1 MSDTG
6 GEKTEQ
12 PTAKRLR
19 DARRDG
25 DVPKSQDLNH
35 TLTTLVWT
43 LVVAG
48 LSGFAADRVG
58 GLLDF
63 AWTELDLSSPT
74 ALRDVGVAALKT
86 FALLTILPLA
96 IVALCGVF
104 ADFLQVGAMFAP
116 KRIMPQG
123 SRLNPA
129 NGFKR
134 MFSSENLFEL
144 AKSLLKTL
152 MLAAVLV
159 WLIKHY
165 LPDIMRLP
173 AAGLHAYIGLDKR
186 MLLTLG
192 ACIVVL
198 FAFVSIADRL
208 FQNYSH
214 RKRLRMSKSD
224 VKREHKEDQGDPQL
238 RGQRKR
244 LHRQWSQQDARQAAR
259 NATALVVNPTHIAIA
274 IFYEPGQTAVPT
286 ITAKGEGHLAQM
298 MRREAEEAGVP
309 VIRDVPLARSL
320 NFCAEEDDFIPEEFF
335 DAVAEVIAW
344 AERTRRNNGQG
355 APSA

>member
-1 MSDTG
+1 MSDSG
-6 GEKTEQ
+6 DKTEQ

-35 TLTTLVWT
+35 TVTTLVWT
-43 LVVAG
+43 LLLAG
-48 LSGFAADRVG
+48 LSGFAADRIG

-63 AWTELDLSSPT
+63 SWTQTDLSSPT
-74 ALRDVGVAALKT
+74 ALRDVGIAALKT

-96 IVALCGVF
+96 IVALCGAFVE
-104 ADFLQVGAMFAP
+104 FLQVGALFAP
-116 KRIMPQG
+116 KRIAPQG

-129 NGFKR
+129 SGFKR
-134 MFSSENLFEL
+134 VFSSENFFEL
-144 AKSLLKTL
+144 AKALLKTL
-152 MLAAVLV
+152 LLGAVLA

-165 LPDIMRLP
+165 TPDIMRLP
-173 AAGLHAYIGLDKR
+173 SAGLQAYMGLDRR
-186 MLLTLG
+186 MLLVLG
-192 ACIVVL
+192 MSIVVL

-244 LHRQWSQQDARQAAR
+244 LHRQWSAQDAREAAR
-259 NATALVVNPTHIAIA
+259 KATALVVNPTHIAIA
-274 IFYEPGQTAVPT
+274 ILYDPAQTAVPT
-286 ITAKGEGHLAQM
+286 ITAKAEGHLARL
-298 MRREAEEAGVP
+298 MRREAEDAGVP

-335 DAVAEVIAW
+335 DAVAEVLAW
-344 AERTRRNNGQG
+344 AERMRRGE
-355 APSA
+355 APSP

>member
-1 MSDTG
+1 
-6 GEKTEQ
+6 
-12 PTAKRLR
+12 
-19 DARRDG
+19 
-25 DVPKSQDLNH
+25 
-35 TLTTLVWT
+35 
-43 LVVAG
+43 
-48 LSGFAADRVG
+48 
-58 GLLDF
+58 
-63 AWTELDLSSPT
+63 
-74 ALRDVGVAALKT
+74 
-86 FALLTILPLA
+86 
-96 IVALCGVF
+96 
-104 ADFLQVGAMFAP
+104 MFE
-116 KRIMPQG
+116 I
-123 SRLNPA
+123 
-129 NGFKR
+129 
-134 MFSSENLFEL
+134 

-152 MLAAVLV
+152 MLGAVLV

-186 MLLTLG
+186 MLMMLG
-192 ACIVVL
+192 AWIVVL

-274 IFYEPGQTAVPT
+274 ILYEPGQTAVPT
-286 ITAKGEGHLAQM
+286 ITAKGEGPLAQM

-320 NFCAEEDDFIPEEFF
+320 NFCAEEDEFIPEEFF
-335 DAVAEVIAW
+335 DAVAEVLAW
-344 AERTRRNNGQG
+344 AERTRRGEP
-355 APSA
+355 PSH

>member
-1 MSDTG
+1 MSDS

-25 DVPKSQDLNH
+25 DVPKSQDLSH

-43 LVVAG
+43 LILAG

-63 AWTELDLSSPT
+63 AWTQTDLSSPT

-86 FALLTILPLA
+86 FALLTILPLG
-96 IVALCGVF
+96 IVALCGALV
-104 ADFLQVGAMFAP
+104 DFLQVGALFAP

-123 SRLNPA
+123 SRINPA
-129 NGFKR
+129 SGFKR

-152 MLAAVLV
+152 VLAALV
-159 WLIKHY
+159 IWLLKHY
-165 LPDIMRLP
+165 LPDILELP
-173 AAGLHAYIGLDKR
+173 SAGLHAYIGLDQR
-186 MLLTLG
+186 LLLTLG

-244 LHRQWSQQDARQAAR
+244 LHRQWSTQDARQAAR
-259 NATALVVNPTHIAIA
+259 NASVLLVNPTHIAIA
-274 IFYEPGQTAVPT
+274 ILYEPEQTAVPT
-286 ITAKGEGHLAQM
+286 ITAKGEGHLARL
-298 MRREAEEAGVP
+298 MRREAEDAGVP
-309 VIRDVPLARSL
+309 VIRDVPLARTL
-320 NFCAEEDDFIPEEFF
+320 NFCADEDDFIPEEFF
-335 DAVAEVIAW
+335 DAVAEVLAW
-344 AERTRRNNGQG
+344 AERVRRDRS
-355 APSA
+355 APSRSG

>member
-1 MSDTG
+1 MSDDS

-35 TLTTLVWT
+35 TVTTLVWT
-43 LVVAG
+43 LLLLG
-48 LSGFAADRVG
+48 LSGFAADRIG
-58 GLLDF
+58 SLLDF
-63 AWTELDLSSPT
+63 TWTQTDLSSPT
-74 ALRDVGVAALKT
+74 ALRDVGIAVLKT
-86 FALLTILPLA
+86 FALLTILPLG
-96 IVALCGVF
+96 IVALCGAFVE
-104 ADFLQVGAMFAP
+104 FLQVGAVLAP
-116 KRIMPQG
+116 KRVMPQG

-134 MFSSENLFEL
+134 IFSTDNLFEL
-144 AKSLLKTL
+144 VKGLIKTL
-152 MLAAVLV
+152 LLGAVV
-159 WLIKHY
+159 FWLMKHY
-165 LPDIMRLP
+165 LPDILRLP
-173 AAGLHAYIGLDKR
+173 AAGLQAYMGLDR
-186 MLLTLG
+186 RILLMLG

-224 VKREHKEDQGDPQL
+224 VKREHKQDQGDPQL

-244 LHRQWSQQDARQAAR
+244 LHRQWSNQDARQAAR

-274 IFYEPGQTAVPT
+274 ILYDPAQTAVPT
-286 ITAKGEGHLAQM
+286 ITAKGEGHLAKM
-298 MRREAEEAGVP
+298 MRREAKDAGVP
-309 VIRDVPLARSL
+309 IIRNVPLARSL

-335 DAVAEVIAW
+335 DAVAEVLAW
-344 AERTRRNNGQG
+344 AERMRRGE